1 MGFIKDA
8 VGIAGIGV
16 GVYAGGLIGIAASI
30 TGSDSLEKLSQKV
43 FDTSSEVGDRLGD
56 IAEDVVDTSV
66 NATRNAISSYSANQN
81 MIGQQDNHKI
91 EKALDAFYD

>member
-30 TGSDSLEKLSQKV
+30 TGSDSLEKLSKKV

-56 IAEDVVDTSV
+56 IAEKSIDASKS
-66 NATRNAISSYSANQN
+66 AISSYSAGQN
-81 MIGQQDNHKI
+81 NTGQNESRI
-91 EKALDAFYD
+91 EKALDVFDD